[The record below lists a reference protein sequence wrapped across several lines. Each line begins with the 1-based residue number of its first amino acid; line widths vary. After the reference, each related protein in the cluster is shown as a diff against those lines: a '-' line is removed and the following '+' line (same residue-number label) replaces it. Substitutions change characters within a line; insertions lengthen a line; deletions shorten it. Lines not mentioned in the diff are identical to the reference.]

1 MSETPLF
8 FELGNDRLFGM
19 LHRPAAGPE
28 GAAPARRGVVLCH
41 ALAEEKLWSH
51 RVYVSL
57 ARELAEEGC
66 AVLRFDCRGEG
77 DSDLEFEEATLASR
91 VEDAV
96 RAAAV
101 LLEREPQLGG
111 CVFLGHR
118 LGAAV
123 AARAAA
129 RLPQLAQA
137 LIAWDPIE
145 SGSAYLMQ
153 WLRSALA
160 SQMVATGSA
169 PTRAAL
175 LKALDEGR
183 TVPIDGYGI
192 TPAFYRELRSLEWAP
207 LAAALPCPL
216 LVIEG
221 ACEPPFWRQSQRMHM
236 RAPAMSE
243 RSRQWLRAAA

>member
-1 MSETPLF
+1 LSETPF
-8 FELGNDRLFGM
+8 FFALGNERLFGM
-19 LHRPAAGPE
+19 HHRPAGS
-28 GAAPARRGVVLCH
+28 GRRAPRRGVVLCH

-57 ARELAEEGC
+57 ARELAAQGF

-91 VEDAV
+91 VEDAL

-101 LLEREPQLGG
+101 LLEREPQLRR

-118 LGAAV
+118 MGAVV

-129 RLPQLAQA
+129 QAPDLAEA

-145 SGSAYLMQ
+145 SGSVYLMQ

-160 SQMVATGSA
+160 SQLVATGRA
-169 PTRAAL
+169 PTRSAL
-175 LKALDEGR
+175 VKALEEGR
-183 TVPIDGYGI
+183 TVTIDGYGI
-192 TPAFYRELRSLEWAP
+192 TPRLYRELAAVHWAP
-207 LAAALPCPL
+207 LVEALACPA
-216 LVIEG
+216 LVVEG
-221 ACEPPFWRQSQRMHM
+221 ACEPPFWRQTPRMHM
-236 RAPAMSE
+236 RAPAMTE
-243 RSRQWLRAAA
+243 RSVQWLRQAA